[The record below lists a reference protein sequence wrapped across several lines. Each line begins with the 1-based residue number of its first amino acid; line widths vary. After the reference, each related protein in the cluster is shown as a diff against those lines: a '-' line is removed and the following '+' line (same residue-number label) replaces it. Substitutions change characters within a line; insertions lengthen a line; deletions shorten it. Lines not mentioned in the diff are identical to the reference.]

1 MLPCVTCQVSSPGC
15 NYHHPSL
22 PLSAQYFDE
31 RKQKISNNFDS
42 RLLFVP
48 FSSPHTSP
56 SLWEFVF
63 IRGPVKKTGYF
74 RWTII
79 ILPVSV
85 FLRLCNNLA
94 SYRVVIII
102 PVTPIRLAITIISE
116 LNSPLWPVSRTRA
129 QDKRESRTFFSSGS
143 QQDSFIEE
151 FSISDPK

>member
-15 NYHHPSL
+15 NYHHPS
-22 PLSAQYFDE
+22 LSAQYFDE

-63 IRGPVKKTGYF
+63 IRGPVKKLDISGEQSLSF
-74 RWTII
+74 QF
-79 ILPVSV
+79 PV

-143 QQDSFIEE
+143 QQDSFIE